1 MKLCF
6 LLIFRLGF
14 VYGLYSI
21 RYTNSLILVCNK
33 GDLKQLIAVHK
44 AL

>member
-14 VYGLYSI
+14 VYVYLIEYSP
-21 RYTNSLILVCNK
+21 NSLILVCNK